1 MRCGESSQILKLT
14 ISIFLLVSIIPSD
27 QTYSSYF
34 PTYHQP
40 LRMLLG
46 KPIYLELRLKSPKPD
61 AVILVNYCLAYPR
74 SAKNALVLVY
84 EG

>member
-1 MRCGESSQILKLT
+1 M
-14 ISIFLLVSIIPSD
+14 LLSIIPSD